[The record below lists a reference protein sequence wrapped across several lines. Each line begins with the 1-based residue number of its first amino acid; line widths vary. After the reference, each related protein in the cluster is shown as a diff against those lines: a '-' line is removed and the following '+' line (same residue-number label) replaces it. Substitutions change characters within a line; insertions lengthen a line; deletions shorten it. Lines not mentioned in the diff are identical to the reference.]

1 MKQEILKKLRLLNK
15 NVDDAKKE
23 SFKAKWY
30 AEGYLDCL
38 DDILKGEN
46 SELLKVFETKFSSK
60 AKEEAFEDIES
71 LLTSLSRY
79 IDGLDEKKQAS
90 EDVDY
95 SIHPNDRA
103 QKFLERIKEVGK

>member
-1 MKQEILKKLRLLNK
+1 
-15 NVDDAKKE
+15 
-23 SFKAKWY
+23 
-30 AEGYLDCL
+30 
-38 DDILKGEN
+38 
-46 SELLKVFETKFSSK
+46 
-60 AKEEAFEDIES
+60 
-71 LLTSLSRY
+71 LSRY